1 MLTGTPSPEGYNQFS
16 TGWKVAIGPK
26 DPMTAPSEESPFA
39 ERKREAKINRM
50 KERSDAIF
58 EECAGAR
65 KVEKRKKMKFAEPRS
80 GFKN

>member
-1 MLTGTPSPEGYNQFS
+1 MLTGTPSPEGYNQLS

-39 ERKREAKINRM
+39 ERKREAKMNRM
-50 KERSDAIF
+50 KERSDAIS

-65 KVEKRKKMKFAEPRS
+65 IKSKKERR
-80 GFKN
+80 